1 MRTILIFFHLTPIFI
16 LSNSFS
22 ILPRNEL
29 ESFSSGESLNSDYG
43 TLLFTY
49 TIHRYPTNPN
59 TNLSAEV
66 IDEIIENAFSLWS
79 SVSPFQ
85 FSRVD
90 SNQHADVQLS
100 FERGVHLRGHDKADL
115 TPWDAFNV
123 PPLHWAHAGGRLEH
137 LVRGWEKEVHIHF
150 NDEPRNLT
158 NPDHLEAG
166 GKGTW
171 AEKMV
176 YCEDCWYWPWQEVE
190 LLAGDLGYVAVHEM
204 GHLLGIAHS
213 PNKSSVMYPKLTW
226 DTPHLEE
233 LPNEDI
239 GSVQKAF
246 RNYFEPLLG
255 LKSPRRRKIKFGK

>member
-1 MRTILIFFHLTPIFI
+1 MGSWVVYCLHKIAQLRKKASWKTLWTHLRPAGSLVKTNRSDKMRTILIFFHLTPIFI

-100 FERGVHLRGHDKADL
+100 FERGVHLRGRGMTWLHDYICDHKWSTAS
-115 TPWDAFNV
+115 TSHVQYIA
-123 PPLHWAHAGGRLEH
+123 LHD
-137 LVRGWEKEVHIHF
+137 HF
-150 NDEPRNLT
+150 
-158 NPDHLEAG
+158 
-166 GKGTW
+166 
-171 AEKMV
+171 
-176 YCEDCWYWPWQEVE
+176 
-190 LLAGDLGYVAVHEM
+190 
-204 GHLLGIAHS
+204 
-213 PNKSSVMYPKLTW
+213 
-226 DTPHLEE
+226 
-233 LPNEDI
+233 
-239 GSVQKAF
+239 
-246 RNYFEPLLG
+246 
-255 LKSPRRRKIKFGK
+255 